1 MTQENVQ
8 LTSQRLT
15 TPRAAAIAGIFF
27 ALLYGAGYVL
37 IQISLPAIP
46 HDMGDLLEDQID
58 NITLGL
64 SFLPFAGIAFLWFLG
79 VIRDRL
85 GHLED
90 QFFSTLFLGSGL
102 LYLGLT
108 LAAAAIGGGIFTA
121 YALDPDVLADSGA
134 HLLARAISSRITTVY
149 AVRMAGMFMFVLGTI
164 WVRTQVMPRWL
175 ALITYVLALVLMIS
189 IGFSHWVT
197 MIFPAWVLVI
207 SVYILILNYR
217 YQEDKGAKTDGLTLE
232 D

>member
-1 MTQENVQ
+1 
-8 LTSQRLT
+8 
-15 TPRAAAIAGIFF
+15 
-27 ALLYGAGYVL
+27 
-37 IQISLPAIP
+37 
-46 HDMGDLLEDQID
+46 MGDLLEDQAE

-108 LAAAAIGGGIFTA
+108 LAAAAIAGGMLSA
-121 YALDPDVLADSGA
+121 YAISPDSFTTGGA
-134 HLLARAISSRITTVY
+134 HILARTISNRITTVY
-149 AVRMAGMFMFVLGTI
+149 AIRMAGMFMFVLGTI

-175 ALITYVLALVLMIS
+175 ALITYGLALVLMIS
-189 IGFSHWVT
+189 VGFSHWVT
-197 MIFPAWVLVI
+197 LIFPAWVFLI

-217 YQEDKGAKTDGLTLE
+217 YREDGSKTDGLTLE
-232 D
+232 